1 MIAKILA
8 KGAAAD
14 IVGYVMREFHDK
26 EQFTP
31 DTWRVIDSDG
41 ILGNDYRRIVD
52 SFDIGTSLN
61 KRISK
66 PIGHIAVSFDK
77 ADLPRL
83 TDEFMVQLAKELK
96 ESGTE
101 TVIIAGYR
109 DGQLFLKEDLEKY
122 ARLLIATEDGSAGTK
137 GNVLTVMEEK
147 NEEAD
152 VIMACGPMP
161 MLRAIKAYAGDK
173 KIKAYLSLEE
183 RMACGVGACLG
194 CVCKTTRKD
203 GHSHVNNTRICTEGP
218 VFEAGEVDI

>member
-1 MIAKILA
+1 MIHKMHINNDQFSRIKNGTKTVEKRLNDEKRQQLKVKDLVEFTNRITGENITAQIVNLYEYPSFEELYKHFDKISM
-8 KGAAAD
+8 
-14 IVGYVMREFHDK
+14 GYDK
-26 EQFTP
+26 E
-31 DTWRVIDSDG
+31 DDADSKDMEQ
-41 ILGNDYRRIVD
+41 YY
-52 SFDIGTSLN
+52 S
-61 KRISK
+61 
-66 PIGHIAVSFDK
+66 
-77 ADLPRL
+77 
-83 TDEFMVQLAKELK
+83 
-96 ESGTE
+96 
-101 TVIIAGYR
+101 
-109 DGQLFLKEDLEKY
+109 KEDLEKY

-137 GNVLTVMEEK
+137 GNVLTAMEEK
-147 NEEAD
+147 KEEAD